1 MSIFF
6 HFPPLALDPPS
17 PIGRFS
23 QHRFGNHRFGP
34 TPTPLNK
41 DSDLICSTK
50 KMLVSI
56 GGVQCRS
63 IAFVNWL
70 LNALCVLVSMYYSH
84 YQPYWVQIRS
94 TSEKGFRAM
103 PRLPRRYISRCLQA
117 CPPKYF
123 TTMAA
128 MQNCKNVAQILHT
141 LFTYFKMLTGLSA
154 KIFHNSGYDAKL
166 QKKMHKC
173 PTKCTL
179 SQSKTLKGLSAKI
192 FHNCAPLAA
201 SIG

>member
-6 HFPPLALDPPS
+6 HFPPLALDPLPPS
-17 PIGRFS
+17 AVF
-23 QHRFGNHRFGP
+23 H
-34 TPTPLNK
+34 
-41 DSDLICSTK
+41 
-50 KMLVSI
+50 SI
-56 GGVQCRS
+56 GLGIIVLVQLRLFSIKIVTLFVAQKKCWFLLAVCS
-63 IAFVNWL
+63 VGALVTCIAFVNWL

-84 YQPYWVQIRS
+84 YQPSWVQIRS

-166 QKKMHKC
+166 QKNAQMFHKMY
-173 PTKCTL
+173 T
-179 SQSKTLKGLSAKI
+179 
-192 FHNCAPLAA
+192 
-201 SIG
+201 

>member
-6 HFPPLALDPPS
+6 HFPPLALDLPP

-56 GGVQCRS
+56 GGVGALVTC

-84 YQPYWVQIRS
+84 YQPSWVQIRS

-166 QKKMHKC
+166 QKNAQMFHKMY
-173 PTKCTL
+173 T
-179 SQSKTLKGLSAKI
+179 
-192 FHNCAPLAA
+192 
-201 SIG
+201 